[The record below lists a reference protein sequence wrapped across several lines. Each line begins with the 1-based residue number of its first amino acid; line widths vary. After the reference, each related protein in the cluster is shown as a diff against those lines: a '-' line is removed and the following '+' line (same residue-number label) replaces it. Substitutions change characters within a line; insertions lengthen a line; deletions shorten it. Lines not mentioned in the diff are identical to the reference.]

1 VTGAAEVLRIEALS
15 LATRLTPIVEDVS
28 FLIGAGE
35 FLAVVGESG
44 SGKTMVARAV
54 LRLLPDGIAQTGG
67 RILLNGEAMEN
78 VPNARLQRL
87 RGGVAGMVFQE
98 PMLSLN
104 PAMTIGAQMA
114 EGLWQHTQLGR
125 TEMRARMIA
134 MLERVQISD
143 PARALKAWPHEFS
156 GGMRQRIMLASVMLL
171 KPRLLIAD
179 EPTTAL
185 DTLSQREVL
194 DLMAQLARDEGTAV
208 MLITHNLGLVARYA
222 QRAVV
227 MRRGRLVESG
237 EARHMLRAPRED
249 YTKNLIDALPRPEP
263 KAALDRSGPPL
274 VVVHGLSVRHRGR
287 RTLFTRARG
296 HLAVEHVNVE
306 IWPGEIL
313 AVVGGS
319 GSGKTTLGRAVLGLI
334 PREAGMV
341 SIAGVDMAHSGSAAF
356 KSARL
361 ASQFVFQDPFS
372 SLDPRM
378 RIGATVAEPLRHVP
392 QLSAKARLKMAEE
405 VLERV
410 GLGGYGERFPHAL
423 SGGQRQR
430 VAIARAIVRKP
441 RFVVADEPVSALD
454 MTVQKQVLSLFRELQ
469 LDYGFACL
477 FISHDLGVVEQVA
490 DRIIVM
496 HEGRIV
502 EEGSWADIESQPKH
516 PYTKALL
523 AATPS
528 LDFASSEDKV
538 EIPR

>member
-1 VTGAAEVLRIEALS
+1 MTGAAEVLRIEALS

-67 RILLNGEAMEN
+67 RILLNGEAMET
-78 VPNARLQRL
+78 VPNARLRRL

-125 TEMRARMIA
+125 AEMRARMIA

-237 EARHMLRAPRED
+237 EARHMLRAPREN

-274 VVVHGLSVRHRGR
+274 VVVQGLSVRHRGR

-334 PREAGMV
+334 PREAGVV
-341 SIAGVDMAHSGSAAF
+341 SIAGVDMARTGSAAF

>member
-1 VTGAAEVLRIEALS
+1 MTGAAEVLRIEALS

-67 RILLNGEAMEN
+67 RILLNGEAMET
-78 VPNARLQRL
+78 VPNARLRRL

-125 TEMRARMIA
+125 AEMRARMIA

-171 KPRLLIAD
+171 KPQLLIAD

-194 DLMAQLARDEGTAV
+194 DLMSQLARDEGTAV

-334 PREAGMV
+334 PREAGVV
-341 SIAGVDMAHSGSAAF
+341 SIAGVDMARAGSAAF

>member
-1 VTGAAEVLRIEALS
+1 MTGAAEVLRIEALS

-67 RILLNGEAMEN
+67 RILLNGEAMET
-78 VPNARLQRL
+78 VPNARLRRL

-125 TEMRARMIA
+125 AEMRARMIA

-194 DLMAQLARDEGTAV
+194 DLMSQLARDEGTAV

-237 EARHMLRAPRED
+237 EARHMLRAPREN

-334 PREAGMV
+334 PREAGVV
-341 SIAGVDMAHSGSAAF
+341 SIAGVDMARAGSAAF

-538 EIPR
+538 ETPR